1 MIPVLEWFAS
11 CQIITKNSVADAY
24 GLEAEQ
30 LKDDDYRRVI
40 ASMLR
45 VADLGIQALQMRDA
59 EPAPSQHSDSFTNI
73 EAIHTVQDT
82 NGNALSY
89 SSWSTLPPNWWIS
102 SSWTAVPT

>member
-24 GLEAEQ
+24 GIEAEQ

-45 VADLGIQALQMRDA
+45 VADLGIQALQMRDSD
-59 EPAPSQHSDSFTNI
+59 PAPSQRSDILQILMPFIRYMTPT
-73 EAIHTVQDT
+73 EMR
-82 NGNALSY
+82 
-89 SSWSTLPPNWWIS
+89 
-102 SSWTAVPT
+102 VPMP